1 MWGGGGL
8 VLQKVEAGARV
19 PRTPTPCGP
28 FSTVP
33 GHSLLCWTWQRAPE
47 DSQPVACLSLT
58 GGSCFLSV
66 FNPKSESLTVEFQTA
81 PQGQWS
87 RGP

>member
-66 FNPKSESLTVEFQTA
+66 FIIQKVNL
-81 PQGQWS
+81 
-87 RGP
+87 